1 MGRII
6 GIDLGTTNSV
16 AAYWNR
22 RRPKPIMNSDN
33 SSLTP
38 SVVAIEQSIRYVGQ
52 KAKERRYNG
61 SKNVVYSVKR
71 FIGRDY
77 DDPESQKALDPERIS
92 YSTRKAQNGEVEIG
106 LGDRYFSPVEISAM
120 ILEKLKK
127 DAEQELGEDVTH
139 AVVTVPAYFSQR
151 QKNATREAGKL
162 AGLNVLRIINEPT
175 ASALAW
181 GFEENISE
189 PQTILVY
196 DFGGGT
202 FDISILLVSSGNYEV
217 LNVDG
222 NKLLGGDDFDNLII
236 GEMLD
241 LIRQE
246 TGEDLGANEAVK
258 DELKGRAE
266 QAKISLSRDE
276 QTRVVEAGIFT
287 SRRGRPVNL
296 DYTLTRKHF
305 ENMIEDRVRESIS
318 ITNRALKQA
327 NLEIKDI
334 DHVLLVGGTTRIPF
348 VRQQLKEI
356 FGDKIEIDVD
366 PMQCV
371 ALGAAIQTTIPIE
384 WVCSNCKTVNEG
396 TEDVCHSCQHPRTEE
411 GEIIPVIVCDA
422 CGKSNRQGR
431 LDCWS
436 CGAKI
441 GAAMGFDGGENKLE
455 GNEHIRIGDITS
467 SYICIEIERDRT
479 DMGHVLSTIIPKG
492 TPYPTHEPFYGDY
505 YTNRSGQERIETPVF
520 EVEQENVEKDKWE
533 HIGVVINEKIP
544 TGTPEGTPVMVEM
557 RIDGDGILTVNTYLK
572 RMKDDTLVSG
582 TFKFGSKESS
592 SNTNESKVLD
602 ELGILGFILGICADD
617 PRLKKHLNPG
627 QAEQAKQIADEAKE
641 IVEAKDERRAKPA
654 LERAEKLRNELPVPT
669 LDLFYAFWSM
679 QQPQISAVEK
689 SEVNQTIIQMEKKAD
704 QEDFDEANQQLKRL
718 RELNQAM
725 DQKIPSNLLKA
736 GRK

>member
-16 AAYWNR
+16 VAYWNR
-22 RRPKPIMNSDN
+22 RRPKPIMNSNN

-38 SVVAIEQSIRYVGQ
+38 SVVAVDQGSRYVGQ
-52 KAKERRYNG
+52 DAKDRRYSG
-61 SKNVVYSVKR
+61 SKNIAYSVKR

-77 DDPESQKALDPERIS
+77 DDPESKKALDSKLIS
-92 YSTRKAQNGEVEIG
+92 YPTRKAQNSEVEIG
-106 LGDRYFSPVEISAM
+106 LGDRYYSPVEISAM

-127 DAEQELGEDVTH
+127 DAEQELGEEVTH

-181 GFEENISE
+181 GFEANITE

-241 LIRQE
+241 LIKQE
-246 TGEDLGANEAVK
+246 TSEDLGTNESVK
-258 DELKGRAE
+258 NILKGRAE
-266 QAKISLSRDE
+266 QAKINLSRDE
-276 QTRVVEAGIFT
+276 QTRVVEAGIFK
-287 SRRGRPVNL
+287 SRRGMPVNL

-305 ENMIEDRVRESIS
+305 ENMVEDRVQESIT

-396 TEDVCHSCQHPRTEE
+396 TEDICHSCQHPHTEE

-431 LDCWS
+431 IECWS

-441 GAAMGFDGGENKLE
+441 GAAMDLGGGENKPE

-467 SYICIEIERDRT
+467 SYIGIEIESDQT
-479 DMGHVLSTIIPKG
+479 DKDHVFSTIIPKG
-492 TPYPTHEPFYGDY
+492 TPYPTHEPFYGNY
-505 YTNRSGQERIETPVF
+505 YTNRSGQQRIETPVF
-520 EVEQENVEKDKWE
+520 EVEQDNVEKDKWE

-582 TFKFGSKESS
+582 TFIFGSKESS
-592 SNTNESKVLD
+592 RENNKSTVLD
-602 ELGILGFILGICADD
+602 ELDALGFVLGICGND
-617 PRLKKHLNPG
+617 PRLKKYLNPG
-627 QAEQAKQIADEAKE
+627 QAEQARQIANEAKE
-641 IVEAKDERRAKPA
+641 IVEAKDEIRAKSA
-654 LERAEKLRNELPVPT
+654 IERAKKLRDELPAPT
-669 LDLFYAFWSM
+669 LDLFWAFYSM
-679 QQPQISAVEK
+679 EQPQISAVEK
-689 SEVNQTIIQMEKKAD
+689 SEVNQTIIQMEKKVD
-704 QEDFDEANQQLKRL
+704 QEDFDEANRQLRRL